1 GPNRILNALRTE
13 AIVMTGTAR
22 QGEHEQY
29 EQAGERGMLEFSVFG
44 EIRVQDGDRH
54 LGPRDLGGIK
64 SKQILEIL
72 LLNRGHAVSKDS
84 LADFLWGDSLPTDYF
99 GALES
104 HVSVLRSRL
113 QPGIK
118 VRQSVIRT
126 EPGGYRFVAEHATVD
141 LDRFDAL
148 VADAGRARPPKS
160 RELLLAALAPATG
173 GV

>member
-1 GPNRILNALRTE
+1 
-13 AIVMTGTAR
+13 MTGTTR
-22 QGEHEQY
+22 QDEHKQY

-44 EIRVQDGDRH
+44 EIHVQDGDRH

-84 LADFLWGDSLPTDYF
+84 LADFLWGDSLPADYF

-113 QPGIK
+113 QPGTR

-126 EPGGYRFVAEHATVD
+126 EPGGYRFVPDGATVD
-141 LDRFDAL
+141 LNGFDAL
-148 VADAGRARPPKS
+148 VAEAGRARPPKS
-160 RELLLAALAPATG
+160 RELRTD
-173 GV
+173 